1 MALRAYRGR
10 CWTYVFEVVPKN
22 TAGMAAVSTLF
33 DRFVQTMLM
42 EAYLHADI
50 KVPATRLASAWTSKA
65 VHAKRLKMH
74 ASGMST
80 DGGKWTAQ
88 ESIRFQVR
96 IERTVPAKARYLLDA
111 MIKAHDT
118 LFTVAK
124 FNDTP
129 ETATIARKRPA
140 MVARAG
146 KAIKKLMTK
155 KTKVQTFK
163 KTMKKGQ

>member
-1 MALRAYRGR
+1 MSQVESVIEGSQRPRDEASQANS
-10 CWTYVFEVVPKN
+10 VE
-22 TAGMAAVSTLF
+22 
-33 DRFVQTMLM
+33 DRESPLV
-42 EAYLHADI
+42 EGYSSS
-50 KVPATRLASAWTSKA
+50 ASIEPN
-65 VHAKRLKMH
+65 

-96 IERTVPAKARYLLDA
+96 IERTVLAKAHYLLDA

-124 FNDTP
+124 FNDSP

-163 KTMKKGQ
+163 KTIKKGQ